1 MSSDRHRILKLHDE
15 HVARRR
21 DKQGPS
27 FFRCR
32 GAVSGAGG
40 RFSLL
45 VSVVYTPLPL
55 VAGLEALFCLG
66 SLLQGDESFSI
77 GGYLHRIHLQSTT
90 GSLRESQC
98 VRSPQVEGGDS
109 GKPRLPS
116 GRWVV
121 NRRVCFAFGGLMG
134 HR

>member
-15 HVARRR
+15 HVARKR
-21 DKQGPS
+21 DLQGPS

-66 SLLQGDESFSI
+66 SLLQGDESSFDGRVPAPDTPPI
-77 GGYLHRIHLQSTT
+77 VDGVPPRIPV
-90 GSLRESQC
+90 C
-98 VRSPQVEGGDS
+98 PFA
-109 GKPRLPS
+109 PS
-116 GRWVV
+116 
-121 NRRVCFAFGGLMG
+121 
-134 HR
+134 